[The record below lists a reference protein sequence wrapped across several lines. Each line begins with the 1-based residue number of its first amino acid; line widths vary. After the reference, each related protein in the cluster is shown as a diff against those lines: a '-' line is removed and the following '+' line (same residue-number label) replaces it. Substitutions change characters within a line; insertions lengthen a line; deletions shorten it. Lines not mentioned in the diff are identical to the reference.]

1 MNQFLIANVVF
12 MFIMLGLCL
21 LMIVGII
28 LIPISA
34 VTSIVDNKTSQVD
47 GSKMT
52 GKNMTMPGGNMTFG
66 TSLENAKM
74 HLMEAIM
81 DLKIGDTK
89 GAIMQLNMTD
99 QEIKMHEQE
108 MKEMTLIMRGKMS
121 SDPMGSQNKSS
132 IP

>member
-1 MNQFLIANVVF
+1 
-12 MFIMLGLCL
+12 MLGLGL
-21 LMIVGII
+21 LMIVGIT

-34 VTSIVDNKTSQVD
+34 VTSIVDNKTSQVE
-47 GSKMT
+47 GGKMT

-66 TSLENAKM
+66 TTLENAKM

-108 MKEMTLIMRGKMS
+108 MKEMTMIMRGKMS
-121 SDPMGSQNKSS
+121 SDPMGTPNKSS
-132 IP
+132 IR

>member
-1 MNQFLIANVVF
+1 
-12 MFIMLGLCL
+12 MLGLGL

-66 TSLENAKM
+66 TTLENAKM

-81 DLKIGDTK
+81 NLKIGDTK

-108 MKEMTLIMRGKMS
+108 MKEMTMIMRGKMS
-121 SDPMGSQNKSS
+121 FDPMGSQNKSS
-132 IP
+132 IR